1 MTLAAWVLA
10 AIRAV
15 MPAGVVVYDRQV
27 PDTGMEGQPPER
39 YVVVW
44 MPGPDRRSSAVSGQS
59 TDRVTRW
66 QTTCVAPDRE
76 RSEWLSNRVC
86 GALVDQRPVV
96 EGWTREQIR
105 HLQSYMANEQ
115 QPEVHDLVLARQRV
129 SIMDRF
135 ELTAV
140 KISVSGS

>member
-1 MTLAAWVLA
+1 MTLGAWVLA
-10 AIRAV
+10 AIRSV
-15 MPAGVVVYDRQV
+15 MPAGVAVYDRAV
-27 PDTGMEGQPPER
+27 PDDGTDGEPPDR

-44 MPGPDRRSSAVSGQS
+44 MPGPDRRSSAVSGRS

-76 RSEWLSNRVC
+76 RAEWLSNRVC

-96 EGWTREQIR
+96 EGWTREQIT

-115 QPEVHDLVLARQRV
+115 QPEVHDLVLARRRI

-135 ELTAV
+135 ELLAV
-140 KISVSGS
+140 DVSGS